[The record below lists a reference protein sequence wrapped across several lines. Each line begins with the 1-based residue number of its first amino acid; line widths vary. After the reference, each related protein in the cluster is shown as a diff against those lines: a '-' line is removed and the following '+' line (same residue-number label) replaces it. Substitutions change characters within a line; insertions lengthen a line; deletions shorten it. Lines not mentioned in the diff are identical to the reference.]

1 MQVAIPNFAVMHAAE
16 EARVAAVRG
25 KGRVTRGVG
34 PVLSTDRRARE
45 REAFD
50 AQVRKK
56 EQELE
61 ALREQRRLE
70 EEAAEAEAIAELRR
84 RAVPRANSVP
94 EWYCSR
100 PKKERKV

>member
-1 MQVAIPNFAVMHAAE
+1 MHAAQ

-25 KGRVTRGVG
+25 KARLTRPVG
-34 PVLSTDRRARE
+34 PVLTTDRRARE
-45 REAFD
+45 RERFD
-50 AQVRKK
+50 TQVR
-56 EQELE
+56 ERERELD
-61 ALREQRRLE
+61 AVREQRRLE

-100 PKKERKV
+100 PKRERKV